1 MNSNIFYV
9 EFIREDELV
18 PVELL
23 NGGGFSAEDSSQVI
37 TDGQVCF

>member
-1 MNSNIFYV
+1 MNNNIFYV
-9 EFIREDELV
+9 DFIRDDELV

-23 NGGGFSAEDSSQVI
+23 NGEFSAEDSSQIV